1 LLLFASSGSI
11 GAPIAGDEFVEHLPP
26 PGKLKAV
33 GQKLEHGGIAA
44 LFTGETNH
52 VSKILGIDIDR
63 YFHAWI
69 LDEGMSGGKRAYQMP
84 ESKCEARQH
93 D

>member
-11 GAPIAGDEFVEHLPP
+11 GAPIAGDESVEHLPP

-44 LFTGETNH
+44 LDATTGAAIWRFDTTP
-52 VSKILGIDIDR
+52 
-63 YFHAWI
+63 HAVKTI
-69 LDEGMSGGKRAYQMP
+69 KSNYSVRAFP
-84 ESKCEARQH
+84 
-93 D
+93 